1 MHHQIP
7 SVAPDACFTRTEEI
21 TFAMLGDIF
30 HAGYAHVIPYRRVV
44 RAAISCEQNNCDYRL
59 KAHFSRTFRR
69 LAPLLGTTNSLCTNA
84 RSNSFTFSLARTVS
98 HCSRTFAGQTF
109 ANTTGW
115 CRILRWTHL
124 SKLAQH
130 SARIHKNRSFTRAV
144 RKNLSRTR

>member
-44 RAAISCEQNNCDYRL
+44 RAAILCEQNNCDYRL
-59 KAHFSRTFRR
+59 KARFSRP
-69 LAPLLGTTNSLCTNA
+69 APLLETTNGSNSLCTNA

-115 CRILRWTHL
+115 CRILRLTHL